1 MSVENGTDVELE
13 DDGFV
18 PATNPT
24 KEDYDAVVARNRKLF
39 ARAKKA
45 ETRSRGTSDG
55 GSQPKPAETSAEKN
69 PQEGSGTPAPQP
81 AASDEAAWRERIE
94 LKTEGYSDDE
104 ITFLQQNGGRK
115 ALENDYV
122 KNAVKSMRDQKA
134 AEAATV
140 ETDGGKSEV
149 EKKYTDEQLRD
160 MSTEELAKVLPHAQ

>member
-1 MSVENGTDVELE
+1 MSVDNGSDVELE

-45 ETRSRGTSDG
+45 EARSRGTG
-55 GSQPKPAETSAEKN
+55 EQPEPKPAEKPVEPK
-69 PQEGSGTPAPQP
+69 PAGDGGDVQKP
-81 AASDEAAWRERIE
+81 AASDEATWRERIE
-94 LKTEGYSDDE
+94 LKTEGYSEDE

-122 KNAVKSMRDQKA
+122 KNTIKLMRDQKA

-149 EKKYTDEQLRD
+149 EKKYTDEQLRA
-160 MSTEELAKVLPHAQ
+160 MSTDELAKILPHAQ